1 MYVHFPTARFGAQT
15 HKYTHTH
22 THRESERYNIY
33 IYSVSDKK
41 IETIM
46 ENNHGSGPD
55 FLKKLL
61 YLMGSLSLAAC
72 ATGTHAWTL
81 PTAFFGVYAVGETE
95 RKDSSALV
103 PFIGFHASTIILDLI
118 VIGNVAQYIVFG
130 TVVAVFN
137 LILKL
142 FVAYVWH
149 QYRLNYGSGVTG
161 GFNSFMDAGNQQTP
175 DSQYPPQQQPKGG
188 NPPAPYANNQ
198 TSVPTPDY
206 NDL

>member
-1 MYVHFPTARFGAQT
+1 MLYNKNCTFTFPQLDLVHRHTN
-15 HKYTHTH
+15 THTH
-22 THRESERYNIY
+22 THTQRESERYNIY

-118 VIGNVAQYIVFG
+118 VIGNVAQYVVFG

-161 GFNSFMDAGNQQTP
+161 GFNSSMDAGHQ
-175 DSQYPPQQQPKGG
+175 
-188 NPPAPYANNQ
+188 
-198 TSVPTPDY
+198 
-206 NDL
+206 